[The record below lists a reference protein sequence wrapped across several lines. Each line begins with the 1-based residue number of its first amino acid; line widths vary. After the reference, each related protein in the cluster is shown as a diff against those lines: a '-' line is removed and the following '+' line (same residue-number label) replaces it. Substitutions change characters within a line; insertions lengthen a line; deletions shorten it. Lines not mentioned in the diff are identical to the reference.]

1 MKHTLFIQYELWIQ
15 FYLIEN
21 IKFQILVFDKIIILG
36 IILFLINMT
45 FVPYKGLN
53 VIKVNSKSEVT
64 DHVKN
69 HVQANT
75 FNHEFNINNPK
86 ESKTHIVMA
95 ARDKNDKDLDQ
106 NDLYLDSLLVSIRND
121 KLKNSTKLK
130 LNINL

>member
-1 MKHTLFIQYELWIQ
+1 MDTIHPDL
-15 FYLIEN
+15 N
-21 IKFQILVFDKIIILG
+21 HQISNNSRFDKIIILG
-36 IILFLINMT
+36 VILFLINMT

-86 ESKTHIVMA
+86 ESKTPILTFL
-95 ARDKNDKDLDQ
+95 KTTFF
-106 NDLYLDSLLVSIRND
+106 VSILIMMLM
-121 KLKNSTKLK
+121 KIM
-130 LNINL
+130 NIS